1 VDRKGAAVLGVIV
14 AAALLTA
21 AAPDLGV
28 IHAARWLAPGA
39 DRPRA
44 LGTIA
49 TECLRPLAD
58 SEEAYWVEVGRAAFK
73 SPLLLGGQAARAGLA
88 CDSCHQS
95 GRNNPDFFFPGVS
108 GAPGTATRAALLS
121 SHPADGIDHP
131 KPIPNLSQPKAALKI
146 NQDPKAAALEPFVH
160 GLVTEEFDG
169 AEPPPGVIK
178 GLAAYVRAL
187 SPDACPTLT
196 RQPLTA
202 AVYID
207 NSRRAA
213 RASLGAL
220 DRGDVE
226 TAAFLAGA
234 ARTPLGLIYERYDQ
248 PDGNAARAALH
259 AADLELAAAAQA
271 IRDHDPHARD
281 RLIAWLAESGAWK
294 RTVERGEAGSLFN
307 PARLGG

>member
-1 VDRKGAAVLGVIV
+1 VDRKGAAVLGVL
-14 AAALLTA
+14 AAAVLLA
-21 AAPDLGV
+21 AASPDLRA

-39 DRPRA
+39 DGPRA

-49 TECLRPLAD
+49 TECLARPAD
-58 SEEAYWVEVGRAAFK
+58 AEAAYWVEVGRAAFK
-73 SPLLLGGQAARAGLA
+73 TPLLLGGQAARAGLA

-131 KPIPNLSQPKAALKI
+131 KPIPNLSGPKSGLKV
-146 NQDPKAAALEPFVH
+146 NQDVRAASLEPFVH

-169 AEPPPGVIK
+169 AEPPRAVIK

-187 SPDACPTLT
+187 SPEACPTAA
-196 RQPLTA
+196 REPLTA

-207 NSRRAA
+207 NSRRAV

-220 DRGDVE
+220 DRGDAE

-234 ARTPLGLIYERYDQ
+234 ARTPLGLVYERYDQ
-248 PDGNAARAALH
+248 PNADDARAALH

-271 IRDHDPHARD
+271 IRDHDSRARE
-281 RLIAWLAESGAWK
+281 RLIAWLAESRAWA
-294 RTVERGEAGSLFN
+294 RTLEREEPASLFN
-307 PARLGG
+307 PARLG